1 MKYIDLCELLAG
13 NFGTVIIH
21 GDELH
26 KTTQDADSA
35 VSVSALTSGSGDRL
49 ADSG

>member
-35 VSVSALTSGSGDRL
+35 VSVSALTSGTRGRL
-49 ADSG
+49 TDSG